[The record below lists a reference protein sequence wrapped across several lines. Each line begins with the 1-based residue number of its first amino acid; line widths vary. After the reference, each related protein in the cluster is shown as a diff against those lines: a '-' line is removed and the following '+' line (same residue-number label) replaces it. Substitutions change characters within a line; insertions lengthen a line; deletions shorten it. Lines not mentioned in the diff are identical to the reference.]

1 MKKGFL
7 NNIPNPGGAVVVEKI
22 VFVIPVFFLIVF
34 LEQVKK
40 SLFLLLIQVQ
50 NLFLHRSPVLQ
61 VPKFKTAVAFN
72 VEVVQQ
78 FTLAEFKQEIGLFE
92 IEGAVIITPVKAGK
106 WIFYTDGAM
115 AKCAIDKFAWNNR
128 HKTDPG
134 RIRKG
139 LSSAQKGHQQ
149 EDKEA
154 ALHEWLDLGTKIGFT
169 IILKAPR
176 SLKPHTSPKL
186 LKLR

>member
-1 MKKGFL
+1 
-7 NNIPNPGGAVVVEKI
+7 
-22 VFVIPVFFLIVF
+22 
-34 LEQVKK
+34 
-40 SLFLLLIQVQ
+40 
-50 NLFLHRSPVLQ
+50 
-61 VPKFKTAVAFN
+61 
-72 VEVVQQ
+72 
-78 FTLAEFKQEIGLFE
+78 
-92 IEGAVIITPVKAGK
+92 
-106 WIFYTDGAM
+106 
-115 AKCAIDKFAWNNR
+115 
-128 HKTDPG
+128 
-134 RIRKG
+134 